1 MARNRATLRLSR
13 TLSRPICWPSKPHGV
28 EGETFNIACGESV
41 DLRAVLQ
48 FLTEFSGNQ
57 VEPEYQAPR
66 AGDVKHS
73 LADISKAE
81 RMLGYRPV
89 IPFREGLQANI

>member
-1 MARNRATLRLSR
+1 
-13 TLSRPICWPSKPHGV
+13 
-28 EGETFNIACGESV
+28 
-41 DLRAVLQ
+41 
-48 FLTEFSGNQ
+48 

-81 RMLGYRPV
+81 RMLGYRPAT
-89 IPFREGLQANI
+89 PFREGLRQTFDYLRQRRA